1 MAWPR
6 RSMMSAM
13 RTMRKTI
20 VCASSLLLAA
30 ASLAFTGAAH
40 AAVSVTDDA
49 GRAVTLAG
57 PARRIVSLAPH
68 TTEMLFAAGAGT
80 QVVGVTEFSDFP
92 PEAKRIASV
101 GNGVTLDLER
111 ILSLRPDLVV
121 GWNNGN
127 AAAQLAK
134 LEALGI
140 TVYKSEPYDFAAI
153 AASIEKLARLSGTD
167 AIGQAAADH
176 FRRRLKGLQDSYQQ
190 RRNVRVFYQIWRT
203 PLMTL
208 NGAHMVSSAL
218 RICGGENV
226 FYGLKQIAPTV
237 SIEAVIKSD
246 PEAIIASGGEQDDV
260 LAGWKRFP
268 GMTAVKRANL
278 ILIDGE
284 LLNRSGPRILDGTEA
299 LCKRLDAVRVKR

>member
-1 MAWPR
+1 
-6 RSMMSAM
+6 MS
-13 RTMRKTI
+13 TMRKSVI
-20 VCASSLLLAA
+20 AASGLLLVAA
-30 ASLAFTGAAH
+30 ASFTFAGAAR
-40 AAVSVTDDA
+40 ADVSVTDDA
-49 GRAVTLAG
+49 GRTVTLSA

-68 TTEMLFAAGAGT
+68 TTEMLFAAGAGAH
-80 QVVGVTEFSDFP
+80 VVGVTEFSDFP

-111 ILSLRPDLVV
+111 ILALRPDLVV

-127 AAAQLAK
+127 AAAQLAQ
-134 LEALGI
+134 LEALGVK
-140 TVYKSEPYDFAAI
+140 VYKSEPYDFPAI
-153 AASIEKLARLSGTD
+153 AASMEKLARLSGTD
-167 AIGQAAADH
+167 AIGQAAANH
-176 FRRRLKGLQDSYQQ
+176 FRQRLKDLQDSYQQ
-190 RRNVRVFYQIWRT
+190 RRKVRVFYQIWRT

-208 NGAHMVSSAL
+208 NGTHMVSSAL

-226 FYGLKQIAPTV
+226 FSGLKQIAPTV
-237 SIEAVIKSD
+237 SIEAVIKAD